1 MKIIKLTRP
10 ALDPRRD
17 LQLRMQEVQYGLSD
31 FVQAMAPP
39 AGWLEIELLEDVSE
53 APETQSLRAVCRV

>member
-17 LQLRMQEVQYGLSD
+17 LQLRMQEVQHGLSD

-39 AGWLEIELLEDVSE
+39 AGWLEIELLEDAPEV
-53 APETQSLRAVCRV
+53 PETQSLRAVCRV

>member
-10 ALDPRRD
+10 ALDPHRD
-17 LQLRMQEVQYGLSD
+17 LHLRMQEVQHGLSD

-39 AGWLEIELLEDVSE
+39 AGWLEIELLEDASE
-53 APETQSLRAVCRV
+53 APETLSKRAICRI

>member
-1 MKIIKLTRP
+1 MKIVKLIRP

-17 LQLRMQEVQYGLSD
+17 LYLRMQEVQAGLSD

-39 AGWLEIELLEDVSE
+39 QGWLEIERLDEGANTPQTL
-53 APETQSLRAVCRV
+53 PRRTVCRL